1 MEDRSSEAQ
10 EPLLVSD
17 AQEIAR
23 IEAENTLRQFDAAMQ
38 ELKTWIN
45 SPSYTLRP
53 SVILKFNRI
62 ALERLSKY
70 AGVFRPSDIKITGSG
85 HQPQSAEKVPE
96 LMEAFCDYIA
106 ANWNESS
113 AIHLSAYALWRLNW
127 IHPFVDGN
135 GRTARVVSYL
145 ILCAKLGYRLP
156 GTKTIPEQI
165 AANKQPYYLALEK
178 ADRAEKNGESDVS
191 GLEDLMDAHLAAQ
204 LVEVHNVANNKG
216 PEVRGAVAKYPDAA
230 PNEVLR
236 IAPTQEIS
244 AWNRLVKNV
253 ESHPVLFSGAFLLLA
268 TVMTLLLS

>member
-1 MEDRSSEAQ
+1 MADRSSEAQ
-10 EPLLVSD
+10 EPLLVTD

-45 SPSYTLRP
+45 NPPYALRP

-70 AGVFRPSDIKITGSG
+70 AGVFRPSNIKITGSG

-96 LMEAFCDYIA
+96 LMEAFCDYIT
-106 ANWNESS
+106 ANWNASS

-135 GRTARVVSYL
+135 GRTARIVSYL

-156 GTKTIPEQI
+156 GSKTIPEQI

-178 ADRAEKNGESDVS
+178 ADLAEKNGESDVS
-191 GLEDLMDAHLAAQ
+191 ALEELMDAHLAAQ

-216 PEVRGAVAKYPDAA
+216 PEVRGAVATYPEADSADV
-230 PNEVLR
+230 PQIGTR
-236 IAPTQEIS
+236 QEFTL
-244 AWNRLVKNV
+244 WNKLVKNI
-253 ESHPVLFSGAFLLLA
+253 EAHPVIYGGAFLLMA
-268 TVMTLLLS
+268 TAMTLLLS

>member
-1 MEDRSSEAQ
+1 MTDRSSEAE
-10 EPLLVSD
+10 EPLLVTD

-23 IEAENTLRQFDAAMQ
+23 IEAENTLRQFDAAMK

-45 SPSYTLRP
+45 SPRYTLRP

-85 HQPQSAEKVPE
+85 HQPQSADKVPE

-135 GRTARVVSYL
+135 GRTARIVSYL

-156 GTKTIPEQI
+156 GAKTIPEQI

-178 ADRAEKNGESDVS
+178 ADIAEKSGQSDVS
-191 GLEDLMDAHLAAQ
+191 GLEELMDAHLAAQ
-204 LVEVHNVANNKG
+204 LVEVHNLANNKG
-216 PEVRGAVAKYPDAA
+216 PEVRGAVADYPDSESANL
-230 PNEVLR
+230 PQIDLR
-236 IAPTQEIS
+236 REIS
-244 AWNRLVKNV
+244 LWNKFIKNI
-253 ESHPVLFSGAFLLLA
+253 ESHPVIYSGAFLLFA
-268 TVMTLLLS
+268 TAMSLLLS